1 MSSFLIML
9 QMCLPKIFALQ
20 FSILSW
26 LSNTLHFHNSLS
38 ETLFFKSYIYS
49 KPEFINEMTIISYN
63 HELIFVILIIVS
75 ILIFIVYNRFSKI
88 KGHKK
93 VIQWQVDWAE
103 EQWNFAH
110 DQKEITEFQKRIIEE
125 KQTQILDSINY
136 AKRIQQSLL
145 IPESDIKQF
154 FNDFFI
160 FYKPKDIVSGDFY
173 WYKKT
178 GYLSIVVIA
187 DCTGHGVPGAF
198 LTMIGSTLLNEIV
211 NQYKIVEPQKIIQ
224 ALSKA
229 ITSTLITK
237 QRIDSFDEGMDISI
251 CVINHQN
258 HVLDFVGVNQ
268 PIYISDSAEIR
279 KIEPQVNSIYGIF
292 QIDDEVE
299 IKPISIKLK
308 TDSYVYMS
316 TDGYADQIG
325 GENKKKMYSKGYEKM
340 LLSLKNIGSQSQ
352 EKAVSAYFE
361 NWKNSNIQIDDVL
374 VVGINV

>member
-1 MSSFLIML
+1 MSF
-9 QMCLPKIFALQ
+9 PKIYDLQ
-20 FSILSW
+20 FYILLN
-26 LSNTLHFHNSLS
+26 LSNALKFYYSLS
-38 ETLFFKSYIYS
+38 EAFVLKSYIQV
-49 KPEFINEMTIISYN
+49 KPNIICEITIDTFSR
-63 HELIFVILIIVS
+63 ELILVILITFS

-88 KGHKK
+88 KSHKK

-110 DQKEITEFQKRIIEE
+110 DQKEITEIQKRIIEE

-145 IPESDIKQF
+145 IPESDIKKY

-178 GYLSIVVIA
+178 GELSIVVIA

-211 NQYKIVEPQKIIQ
+211 NHNKIVQPQKIIKE
-224 ALSKA
+224 LSKA

-258 HVLDFVGVNQ
+258 NILDFVGVNQ
-268 PIYISDSAEIR
+268 PIYVSDLSEIR

-292 QIDDEVE
+292 QIDEDVE
-299 IKPISIKLK
+299 IKPISIQLK
-308 TDSYVYMS
+308 TDTYVYMS

-325 GENKKKMYSKGYEKM
+325 GEHKKKMYSKGYERM
-340 LLSLKNIGSQSQ
+340 LLSLKNIGYLRKQK
-352 EKAVSAYFE
+352 EVSAYFE